1 MLGLHDGGSIL
12 GAEEIGG
19 VVDAGDEVEILLF
32 QLIERAGTNH
42 TGIADEDVQAA
53 EVLHSLLEQ
62 VGDALLIGH
71 VDLDAHGAL
80 AHFGG
85 DRRGQLFVQIGDDDA
100 RAFLV
105 HFLGDALAEALR
117 AAGHDGDFA
126 GQATRCRGAVMDVC
140 FGDLL
145 PFLHVDHGIH
155 PPQSA
160 FYGAPTHAAPHNPI
174 VTQTGRNFQS
184 FGGFL
189 YLFF

>member
-1 MLGLHDGGSIL
+1 MLEPSRL

-19 VVDAGDEVEILLF
+19 VVDAGHEVEILLL
-32 QLIERAGTNH
+32 QLIERAGANH
-42 TGIADEDVQAA
+42 AGVADEDVQTA
-53 EVLHSLLEQ
+53 EMLHGLLKQ
-62 VGDALLIGH
+62 RGDALLIGH
-71 VDLDAHGAL
+71 IDLDAHGAL

-85 DRRGQLFVQIGDDDA
+85 DRGGQLLVQIGDDDA

-126 GQATRCRGAVMDVC
+126 GQAARCRGAVMDVC
-140 FGDLL
+140 FGDFL
-145 PFLHVDHGIH
+145 PFLHLDHGIH

-160 FYGAPTHAAPHNPI
+160 FYGAPAHTAPHNPI
-174 VTQTGRNFQS
+174 VAQTDRNFQS
-184 FGGFL
+184 FGGFS